1 MYLPVFARKRLNAE
15 TAAAF
20 DETVALAPP
29 CVESC
34 FGAAGGVPAAAAAG
48 AFDAAAVHAR
58 HSQGE

>member
-48 AFDAAAVHAR
+48 AFDAAAMHAR